1 MRRVAAC
8 LATLAFV
15 LVFAQAATAASW
27 ARPQIRA
34 AVQSG
39 LMGPSVPNFRPNDPL
54 TQGDLARVVAGLSGD
69 PEQTPGNP
77 KAVVTMTQLD
87 RALVRALGVGAAA
100 SAFQAE
106 LRSAG
111 VAPPRR
117 AGWETVARL
126 LELRINHP
134 TGTDDLELRPNDP
147 ATRAEAAY
155 SVARALSLDEW
166 SLDRVNEA
174 ADTFDLPEYTD
185 WQRRVLTRA
194 VKFVGYPYVWGGTSE
209 NKQTLFGVTSRGG
222 FDCSGFV
229 WRVYKVEPYSDSPK
243 LGTTIRNRTAAGMAG
258 EIAKTARVGWLKL
271 RPADVLFFGPNGR
284 TSMPAGIDHA
294 GIALGNGWFV
304 HSSGQGTT
312 VAPLAGWHEHAFAW
326 GRRPLREAGLS

>member
-1 MRRVAAC
+1 MRRSAAC
-8 LATLAFV
+8 LAALACALAV
-15 LVFAQAATAASW
+15 VPAAGAASW
-27 ARPQIRA
+27 ARPQIRV

-39 LMGPSVPNFRPNDPL
+39 LMGPSVPSFRPNDAL
-54 TQGDLARVVAGLSGD
+54 TQGDLAAIVAGLSGK
-69 PEQTPGNP
+69 PEQTPANP

-87 RALVRALGVGAAA
+87 RALVRALGAGAAA
-100 SAFQAE
+100 TAFQTE
-106 LRSAG
+106 LKSAG
-111 VAPPRR
+111 FAPPRR

-126 LELRINHP
+126 LELRFNHP
-134 TGTDDLELRPNDP
+134 SGADALELRPNDP

-155 SVARALSLDEW
+155 SVARSLSLDDW
-166 SLDRVNEA
+166 SLDSVNDA
-174 ADTFDLPEYTD
+174 ADSFDLPDYTD

-209 NKQTLFGVTSRGG
+209 NQQTLFGVTSRGG

-229 WRVYKVEPYSDSPK
+229 WRVYKVEPYSDAPK

-271 RPADVLFFGPNGR
+271 RGADVLFFGPNGR
-284 TSMPAGIDHA
+284 TSKPAGVDHA
-294 GIALGNGWFV
+294 GIALGSGWFI

-312 VAPLAGWHEHAFAW
+312 IAPLAGWHEHAFAW

>member
-1 MRRVAAC
+1 MRRTAAC
-8 LATLAFV
+8 LVALAIA
-15 LVFAQAATAASW
+15 LVVVPAAGAASW
-27 ARPQIRA
+27 ARAQIRV

-54 TQGDLARVVAGLSGD
+54 TQGDLARIVAGLSGK
-69 PEQTPGNP
+69 PEQAPANP

-87 RALVRALGVGAAA
+87 RALVRALGAGPAAT
-100 SAFQAE
+100 AFQTE
-106 LRSAG
+106 LKSAG
-111 VAPPRR
+111 VAPPGR

-126 LELRINHP
+126 LELRFNHP
-134 TGTDDLELRPNDP
+134 SGADALELRPNDP

-155 SVARALSLDEW
+155 SVARSLSLDDW
-166 SLDRVNEA
+166 SLDRVNDA
-174 ADTFDLPEYTD
+174 ADSFDLPEYTD

-194 VKFVGYPYVWGGTSE
+194 VRFVGYPYVWGGTSE
-209 NKQTLFGVTSRGG
+209 NRQTLFGVTSRGG

-229 WRVYKVEPYSDSPK
+229 WRVYKVEPYSSAPK

-258 EIAKTARVGWLKL
+258 EIATTARIGWLKL

-284 TSMPAGIDHA
+284 TSKPAGVDHA
-294 GIALGNGWFV
+294 GIALGSGWFI

-312 VAPLAGWHEHAFAW
+312 IAPLAGWHEHAFAW